1 MVKKKADALISR
13 VTGGLITTVPTSM
26 QEAKKT
32 LLKMLEWARKKAGEM
47 LSKVTGGVITKIPM
61 SMSDA
66 AQMLSSLIELVKK
79 KVAEMLSKAGG
90 AMGKLGAAMKK
101 MKALDLSKLI
111 LRPVRLG

>member
-1 MVKKKADALISR
+1 M
-13 VTGGLITTVPTSM
+13 G
-26 QEAKKT
+26 
-32 LLKMLEWARKKAGEM
+32 
-47 LSKVTGGVITKIPM
+47 TGGVITKIPM

-111 LRPVRLG
+111 PKPIMDWFTKTIKGMVDGVVKMIKKQMSGNGEGKMFEKFGSFLAIPSWELKK